1 MDIKLVVEQ
10 GRTSIRTLRLHSSQ
24 TLIGR
29 AHGCQ
34 VRIPSALVS
43 RRHCLLDVCDGIV
56 TVEDLNS
63 RNGTLLNGETVTGQ
77 RLVRPGDHLQIGP
90 ITFIVEY
97 LMSAEALHR
106 LLQAEKSREDVE
118 SVELEIVEEDE
129 ELDVLEE
136 IEDGPLPVDSDM
148 ILQESPDP
156 QVRDVEEEAELLVFG
171 EPADPAE
178 EQSKDRKRPELNQFR
193 QLLTG
198 LDDESNPPP
207 QSPRQGSNPLH
218 SSAIICVCKKCQTL
232 CYVLGVN
239 ALVVTLEDAVEFHR
253 KTGTGMAVGASPTND
268 TDLIGLLAGTESWPD
283 HKPSPPP
290 KDTVSS
296 AVIQH
301 QNRQFRRWEC
311 KDCKTVQEYPWC
323 AAGETNEP

>member
-97 LMSAEALHR
+97 LIARKLSTDCCKR
-106 LLQAEKSREDVE
+106 RN
-118 SVELEIVEEDE
+118 
-129 ELDVLEE
+129 
-136 IEDGPLPVDSDM
+136 
-148 ILQESPDP
+148 
-156 QVRDVEEEAELLVFG
+156 
-171 EPADPAE
+171 PA
-178 EQSKDRKRPELNQFR
+178 R
-193 QLLTG
+193 T
-198 LDDESNPPP
+198 SNP
-207 QSPRQGSNPLH
+207 
-218 SSAIICVCKKCQTL
+218 SSWKSS
-232 CYVLGVN
+232 
-239 ALVVTLEDAVEFHR
+239 R
-253 KTGTGMAVGASPTND
+253 KTRS
-268 TDLIGLLAGTESWPD
+268 
-283 HKPSPPP
+283 
-290 KDTVSS
+290 
-296 AVIQH
+296 
-301 QNRQFRRWEC
+301 
-311 KDCKTVQEYPWC
+311 
-323 AAGETNEP
+323 